1 MSHKTSN
8 CLIVS
13 LGIVVYVFVD
23 SQGFMDMQSLKI
35 SMTGQNSNWMDFFFF
50 YFLTKKTLLGKEKT
64 NIF

>member
-23 SQGFMDMQSLKI
+23 SQVFMDMQSLKI

-50 YFLTKKTLLGKEKT
+50 TS
-64 NIF
+64 

>member
-50 YFLTKKTLLGKEKT
+50 TS
-64 NIF
+64 